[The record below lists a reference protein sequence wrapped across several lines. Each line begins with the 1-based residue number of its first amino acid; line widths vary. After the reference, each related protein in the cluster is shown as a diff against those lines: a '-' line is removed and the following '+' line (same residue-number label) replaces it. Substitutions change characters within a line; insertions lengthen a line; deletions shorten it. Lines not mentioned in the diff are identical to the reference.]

1 MIKRLGMAL
10 YAMAVALTITGCAHP
25 NADREGHLL
34 GDIYA
39 LKSVAANGTNISEVR
54 KVLGTP
60 SYVSK
65 TADGDVY
72 VYSYKVNFPF
82 EGYNP
87 ALAFVNEMRH
97 NKANVLNDD
106 IEAVAMTNKNIALKT
121 DNSGI
126 IKENYVFGYKYLYS
140 RTAKGTAANAY
151 CVTELTDED
160 LKNGVNFS
168 RYIIEADTD
177 KQQKTSADFDLMLND
192 KLNKLLGEKL
202 ALNKN
207 VTINKED
214 GEKIAAHP
222 KLLINTY
229 CNEITCNK

>member
-1 MIKRLGMAL
+1 MNLRIGMAISAIGL
-10 YAMAVALTITGCAHP
+10 ATVLTGCAHP

-34 GDIYA
+34 GDINA

-97 NKANVLNDD
+97 NKANVLNDA
-106 IEAVAMTNKNIALKT
+106 IQAVAMTNKNIALKT

-160 LKNGVNFS
+160 LKNDVNFS
-168 RYIIEADTD
+168 RYVIETDTD

>member
-1 MIKRLGMAL
+1 MNLRIGMAISAIGL
-10 YAMAVALTITGCAHP
+10 ATVLTGCAHP

-34 GDIYA
+34 GDINA

-65 TADGDVY
+65 TADGHVY

-82 EGYNP
+82 EGYSP

-106 IEAVAMTNKNIALKT
+106 IQAVAMTNKNIALKT

-202 ALNKN
+202 ALNKK